1 MTYYYIKFPWLSQ
14 QIKPSPLVAG
24 SKRKVGDNRLRYN
37 YELTAWKFGV
47 TICCLLAC
55 AECEISFFV
64 WYISINTNFW
74 ILYWTSITIEHQL
87 IPVLLCFILWLFCS
101 RLYIP
106 PSSLLHTVL
115 FAFSVIQCW
124 PIAINAHDNKPH
136 LHYTHF
142 VHMLFLL
149 TGNVYTAILSCRFRN
164 LERGVQPLARKAHS
178 KVFGLPCPLPVT
190 WNTFITHIIIVWPE
204 YWS

>member
-24 SKRKVGDNRLRYN
+24 SKRMVGDNRLRYN

-64 WYISINTNFW
+64 RYISINTNFW
-74 ILYWTSITIEHQL
+74 KLYWTSITIEHQL
-87 IPVLLCFILWLFCS
+87 LPVLLCFILWLFCS

-115 FAFSVIQCW
+115 FCIQCHTVL
-124 PIAINAHDNKPH
+124 ANCNKCTWQPTSPS
-136 LHYTHF
+136 LHTFCTYAVFTYRKC
-142 VHMLFLL
+142 VH
-149 TGNVYTAILSCRFRN
+149 S
-164 LERGVQPLARKAHS
+164 
-178 KVFGLPCPLPVT
+178 
-190 WNTFITHIIIVWPE
+190 NTQWRI
-204 YWS
+204 